1 MNYFDD
7 TPASAVLD
15 SVCHQYQPTT
25 GYLMAEIRSTIDMVM
40 ERAARM
46 AAESKEDTKG
56 ETAVREGMRLAA
68 EHLQQEEGDLLATLE
83 KQKPEDRKAILQG
96 MMETLLRNI
105 VLPRDQMLLQ
115 TSMKAL
121 DAVVKIAPGDV
132 TAACTELQQLLSQ
145 YSQHKE
151 QMKNQLDDAIRSQLE
166 QKLAQQGTQ
175 LTEEMSINPAMHPQ
189 YKEELERMITGL
201 NGQYNEA
208 LDQRK
213 ALIRQQ
219 SLASV

>member
-1 MNYFDD
+1 
-7 TPASAVLD
+7 
-15 SVCHQYQPTT
+15 
-25 GYLMAEIRSTIDMVM
+25 MAEIRSTMDMVM

-46 AAESKEDTKG
+46 AAESKEDTSG

-68 EHLQQEEGDLLATLE
+68 EYLQLEEGDLLAALE
-83 KQKPEDRKAILQG
+83 KQKQGDRKAILQG
-96 MMETLLRNI
+96 MIETLLRNI
-105 VLPRDQMLLQ
+105 VLPRDQILLQ
-115 TSMKAL
+115 TSMKSL
-121 DAVVKIAPGDV
+121 GAVVKIAPDSV
-132 TAACTELQQLLSQ
+132 SAACTELQQLLSQ

-151 QMKNQLDDAIRSQLE
+151 QMKNQLDDAIRTQLE

-175 LTEEMSINPAMHPQ
+175 ITEEMSINPAMHPQ
-189 YKEELERMITGL
+189 YKEELERMISGL

>member
-1 MNYFDD
+1 
-7 TPASAVLD
+7 
-15 SVCHQYQPTT
+15 
-25 GYLMAEIRSTIDMVM
+25 MAEIRSTIDMVM

-46 AAESKEDTKG
+46 AAESKEDTSG
-56 ETAVREGMRLAA
+56 ETAIREGMRLAA
-68 EHLQQEEGDLLATLE
+68 EYLQQEEGNLLDALE
-83 KQKPEDRKAILQG
+83 KCRQEDRKTILQG
-96 MMETLLRNI
+96 MLETLLRNI
-105 VLPRDQMLLQ
+105 VLPRDQILLQ
-115 TSMKAL
+115 SSMKAL
-121 DAVVKIAPGDV
+121 AAVVEIAPESV
-132 TAACTELQQLLSQ
+132 AAACSELQQLLSQ
-145 YSQHKE
+145 YTQHKE

-213 ALIRQQ
+213 TLIRRQ
-219 SLASV
+219 SLASL